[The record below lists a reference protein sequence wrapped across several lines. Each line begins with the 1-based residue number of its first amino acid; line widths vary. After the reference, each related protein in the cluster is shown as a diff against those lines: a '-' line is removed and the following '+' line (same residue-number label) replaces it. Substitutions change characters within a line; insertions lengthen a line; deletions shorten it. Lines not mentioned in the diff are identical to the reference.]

1 MVAGGIVI
9 RRILLVEDDPGVRE
23 ALRALL
29 VRVGFQV
36 VAASNGVEAWDLL
49 GRGPRFAAILVDLYT
64 PRMTGNDLVARVR
77 RTPRLC
83 EVPIIAMSG
92 ERGPD
97 VPAAQAFLEKPFSR
111 EQLVEAL
118 ASVGARTEQLSAT
131 P

>member
-1 MVAGGIVI
+1 MGGTVI
-9 RRILLVEDDPGVRE
+9 RRILLVDDDPAVRE

-36 VAASNGVEAWDLL
+36 VVASNGVEAWELL

-77 RTPRLC
+77 RMPRLS

-111 EQLVEAL
+111 QQLVDAL
-118 ASVGARTEQLSAT
+118 ARVGARTDKLRAT
-131 P
+131 S

>member
-1 MVAGGIVI
+1 VVGGIVI
-9 RRILLVEDDPGVRE
+9 RRVLLVEDDPAVRE
-23 ALRALL
+23 ALRTLL

-36 VAASNGVEAWDLL
+36 VSASNGVEAWELL

-64 PRMTGNDLVARVR
+64 PRMTGHDLVARVR

-92 ERGPD
+92 ARGPD
-97 VPAAQAFLEKPFSR
+97 VPATEAFLEKPFSR
-111 EQLVEAL
+111 EQLVDAL
-118 ASVGARTEQLSAT
+118 ASVGARTDKLSAA

>member
-1 MVAGGIVI
+1 MGGTII

-23 ALRALL
+23 ALRLLL

-36 VAASNGVEAWDLL
+36 VAATNGVDAWELL
-49 GRGPRFAAILVDLYT
+49 GRGPRFAAILVDLCT

-77 RTPRLC
+77 RTPRLS

-97 VPAAQAFLEKPFSR
+97 VPAAHAFLEKPFSR
-111 EQLVEAL
+111 EQLVDAL
-118 ASVGARTEQLSAT
+118 DSVGARTGSASAGM
-131 P
+131 